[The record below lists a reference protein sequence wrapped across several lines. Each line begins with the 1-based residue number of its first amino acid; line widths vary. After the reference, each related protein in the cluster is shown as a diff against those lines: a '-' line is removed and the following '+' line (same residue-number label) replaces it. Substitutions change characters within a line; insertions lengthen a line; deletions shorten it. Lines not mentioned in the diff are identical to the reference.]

1 MLGISLLGT
10 LGSEKMKMR
19 RTEAGCITILKSS
32 NNIGRIKKR
41 RGNPPSCG
49 TDSVAFLIYGV
60 KDLNPGLGD

>member
-1 MLGISLLGT
+1 MLEINILGA
-10 LGSEKMKMR
+10 LGSEKMRMR
-19 RTEAGCITILKSS
+19 GIKAGCITILKSS
-32 NNIGRIKKR
+32 NNIGRMKKR